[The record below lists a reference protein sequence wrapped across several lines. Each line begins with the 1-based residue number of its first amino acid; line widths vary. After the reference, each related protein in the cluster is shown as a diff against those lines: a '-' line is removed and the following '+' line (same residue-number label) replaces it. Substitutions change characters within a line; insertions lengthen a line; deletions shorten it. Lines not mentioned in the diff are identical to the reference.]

1 MGDSIG
7 PSSPNFE
14 NAQHY
19 TMKSWTFNDHAGN
32 SSALNASSRGT
43 DQGPIGPPFYGA
55 PGGGSWQ
62 AGMIGGPPTLY
73 GQLDGQFPH
82 DAANSRS
89 GVSGSQQD
97 MRDMHSAGYGYQQTQ
112 PYPNGAYVLGSQS
125 YHGTSS
131 NRKHVLIGGN
141 GQISPVSHNSLNNFT
156 DNDHKFSFGSYA
168 PSHISSYGAP
178 GPALA
183 GQQRG
188 QLQME
193 IGQIRMSLLNF
204 AGN

>member
-1 MGDSIG
+1 
-7 PSSPNFE
+7 
-14 NAQHY
+14 
-19 TMKSWTFNDHAGN
+19 
-32 SSALNASSRGT
+32 
-43 DQGPIGPPFYGA
+43 
-55 PGGGSWQ
+55 
-62 AGMIGGPPTLY
+62 
-73 GQLDGQFPH
+73 
-82 DAANSRS
+82 
-89 GVSGSQQD
+89 
-97 MRDMHSAGYGYQQTQ
+97 MHSAGYGYQQTQ
-112 PYPNGAYVLGSQS
+112 HYPNGAQS